1 MYLIAL
7 VKGSKVLNVWAHH
20 GIDGGQTGCWTYDY
34 DAAYTQRQFG
44 YGSKAI
50 AGRRARKLQKLLQ
63 TEIGSNVVVVPRA
76 VLFEALGVEDWA
88 KGR

>member
-7 VKGSKVLNVWAHH
+7 VKDSKVLNVWAHH
-20 GIDGGQTGCWTYDY
+20 GVDGGQSGCWAYDY
-34 DAAYTQRQFG
+34 DAAYTQWQFG

-50 AGRRARKLQKLLQ
+50 AGRRARKLQKLQ
-63 TEIGSNVVVVPRA
+63 AEVGNNVVVMPRA
-76 VLFEALGVEDWA
+76 ALFEELGVEDWA